1 MNLNQL
7 KYFHAVCTFKSLS
20 LASEHLYISQPSLS
34 NSLKALENEF
44 GVTLFKRHHHG
55 MELTN
60 EGKLLFNMCTGFL
73 ENLRQIE
80 NTMNSL
86 GKNKNTIRL
95 GVPPMIG
102 YLLLPCIYGEFL
114 KENPEINI
122 HITEGGRH
130 ELLEKLSN
138 DYLDIAILPHSR
150 NFENTFSSQ
159 SITELEI
166 ACCVSKDNPLS
177 QLKKL
182 SPSHFKETPVILF
195 NNNFFQT
202 EEIKK
207 WFASE
212 NITPDILLQTDQLS
226 TMLNMV
232 SNNISAGFAF
242 KDLISESSEL
252 CAISLEKPLFVNI
265 SLVRKNDSFSFNA
278 LSKLKD
284 YLKSKLSD

>member
-7 KYFHAVCTFKSLS
+7 KYFQAVCTFKSLS
-20 LASEHLYISQPSLS
+20 LAAEHLYISQPSLS

-44 GVTLFKRHHHG
+44 GVTLFKRRHHG

-60 EGKLLFNMCTGFL
+60 EGKILFNMCTGLL
-73 ENLRQIE
+73 ENARQIE
-80 NTMNSL
+80 NTMSAF

-130 ELLEKLSN
+130 ELLEKLSS

-150 NFENTFSSQ
+150 EFESTFSSQ
-159 SITELEI
+159 SITKLEI

-177 QLKKL
+177 DIEKL
-182 SPSHFKETPVILF
+182 SPSHFRKTPVILF

-202 EEIKK
+202 EEIKR
-207 WFASE
+207 WFDSE
-212 NITPDILLQTDQLS
+212 KITPNILLQTDQLS

-232 SNNISAGFAF
+232 SNDISAGFAF
-242 KDLISESSEL
+242 KDLITENPRL
-252 CAISLEKPLFVNI
+252 CAIPLETPLFVNI
-265 SLVRKNDSFSFNA
+265 SLVWKNDSFSFFA